1 MQMLQTLSMSIVS
14 VSYKYEQMGL
24 KITRKLEDL
33 EKNNTE
39 LKNKVD
45 IISQHQSLQ
54 KKEQVEELA

>member
-14 VSYKYEQMGL
+14 VSQKYEQMGL